1 MTYKEI
7 DCNRDEQITGLE
19 NDADNVNNKIL
30 EVIRELFDACGAQSF
45 AQILYKVRT
54 QCVGVDSLLG
64 GYPATLESAHKA
76 VKDSHTIDLVLF
88 RQQFLEPAYFDLQ
101 GLSCNSIAVWLH
113 FE

>member
-45 AQILYKVRT
+45 AEILYKVRT

-76 VKDSHTIDLVLF
+76 VKDSLAYLVKLGSVKEVNDEF
-88 RQQFLEPAYFDLQ
+88 GIVYGNPSDF
-101 GLSCNSIAVWLH
+101 
-113 FE
+113 